1 MSASSRRGRRAGHLL
16 LAALVVVL
24 GAAIVGALG
33 GSERAGAQSETTN
46 TLRTSEPADG
56 DTLDVSPTQLRFEF
70 QSELNPDDALS
81 APVSCGNQPQ
91 STGVPTIEPDDERIV
106 VIEVLSPFPRGAC
119 TVSWVLRDGLQQ
131 EITSGLFTFSVQSD
145 PAVTATSAPADGATT
160 STTVAAAVVADTS
173 SDDDSGST
181 GGALWL
187 GRVLSTIGILVLFGA
202 FVLIAAGWPEGPE
215 YVITVR
221 FLRSVWAAALV
232 GTVLF
237 VIAYTADVTGSS
249 FGSSISP
256 AAWLDL
262 LDAGWPGRAALL
274 RLVAV
279 AATGWV
285 VWRPERLI
293 DPAQQLPA
301 FLLPAAAVVAVGLS
315 RTDGNLA
322 VLGVAVAIAHAF
334 AAAVW
339 IGAAVLVARVVLAG
353 PGDDDLVHAV
363 RAFNRFA
370 GPAVAITVATGFVQ
384 LVRLAGGELFTSSYG
399 RVLLL
404 KTVVVAALVFVTLAV
419 RQAVSVRLA
428 RAPEMTPANADRFR
442 RSFSAEAGLGIV
454 VVLLSGWLLG
464 LTPPNV
470 DEPSVD
476 YAVELPFADD
486 TSGFDLVVKVDP
498 AEIGA
503 NAVRIEIEA
512 PQEGIQQLLVS
523 FVPPEGTIGS
533 QVDLTVPLTGA
544 GTATLDR
551 SVGIPLDVAG
561 TWSVQ
566 VSGSTSTGALTGA
579 TRTFSVVDPAA
590 ADSGTATVTSTTEA
604 TDGTQPASGPIVTV
618 IVDPNLT
625 TTTTIAG

>member
-1 MSASSRRGRRAGHLL
+1 LF
-16 LAALVVVL
+16 AALVVVL
-24 GAAIVGALG
+24 GAAIAGALG
-33 GSERAGAQSETTN
+33 GSPHADAQSETTN
-46 TLRTSEPADG
+46 TLRSSEPADG

-91 STGVPTIEPDDERIV
+91 STGVPEVEPDDERIV
-106 VIEVLSPFPRGAC
+106 VIEVLTPFPRGAC

-145 PAVTATSAPADGATT
+145 PAVTATTAPAAGATT
-160 STTVAAAVVADTS
+160 ATTVAPAAVDDDTT
-173 SDDDSGST
+173 SDDEGGST

-221 FLRSVWAAALV
+221 FLRSVWAATLV

-285 VWRPERLI
+285 VWRPERVI

-322 VLGVAVAIAHAF
+322 VIGVAVAIAHAF

-404 KTVVVAALVFVTLAV
+404 KTIVVAALVFVTLAV

-476 YAVELPFADD
+476 YAVELPFADE

-503 NAVRIEIEA
+503 HAVRIEVDA

-523 FVPPEGTIGS
+523 FVPPDGTTGS

-551 SVGIPLDVAG
+551 GVGIPLGVPG

-579 TRTFSVVDPAA
+579 TRTFAVVDPAA
-590 ADSGTATVTSTTEA
+590 VDDATTGATSTTVA
-604 TDGTQPASGPIVTV
+604 TEGTQPAGGPIVTV

-625 TTTTIAG
+625 TTTAAVTTTTTPATTTTGG